1 MSSRFS
7 DVALHQIAALAKD
20 PDRDLYDAV
29 VEACTLALTNPARA
43 QSMSSVIVSFGGTV
57 LRLPVLGHPPY
68 KVFWTS
74 ALPRIEAVFPHP

>member
-7 DVALHQIAALAKD
+7 DVALHQIAALAKG

-29 VEACTLALTNPARA
+29 VEVCMLALANPPRA
-43 QSMSSVIVSFGGTV
+43 QSMSSVIVSLGGTV
-57 LRLPVLGHPPY
+57 LRLPVMGQPPH